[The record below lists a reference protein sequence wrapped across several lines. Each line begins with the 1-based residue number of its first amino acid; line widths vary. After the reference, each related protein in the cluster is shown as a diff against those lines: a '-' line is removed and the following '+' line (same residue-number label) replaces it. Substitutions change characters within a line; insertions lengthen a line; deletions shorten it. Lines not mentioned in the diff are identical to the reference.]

1 MKLSDLLA
9 YGQKNLN
16 GMDNGENEAMMFIE
30 DLFGFKKSDIFLM
43 SEYNLN
49 DEDYSRYKKAI
60 EKRKKGV
67 PYNYIVGFKEFYD
80 RKFFV
85 DVRVLVPRQETELM
99 IDFIERYY
107 AENPRPKRIL
117 DLCTGSGV
125 IAITLK
131 KILGSDTYASDIS
144 KDALQVAEMNAKNL
158 NSNVHL
164 IQSDL
169 FENIKG
175 QFDLITINPP
185 YVPRERKSSLSN
197 EVKIF
202 EPDTAIFAD
211 DDGLYIIKRFL
222 DEFID
227 FVESQFLVIMEI
239 DETHKDKIINYLKN
253 RDRNLNYKFLKDFQS
268 MDRFL
273 VIEGSEKN
281 DQ

>member
-1 MKLSDLLA
+1 
-9 YGQKNLN
+9 
-16 GMDNGENEAMMFIE
+16 
-30 DLFGFKKSDIFLM
+30 
-43 SEYNLN
+43 
-49 DEDYSRYKKAI
+49 
-60 EKRKKGV
+60 
-67 PYNYIVGFKEFYD
+67 
-80 RKFFV
+80 
-85 DVRVLVPRQETELM
+85 
-99 IDFIERYY
+99 
-107 AENPRPKRIL
+107 
-117 DLCTGSGV
+117 
-125 IAITLK
+125 
-131 KILGSDTYASDIS
+131 
-144 KDALQVAEMNAKNL
+144 MNAKNL

-185 YVPRERKSSLSN
+185 YVPRERKNSLSN

-222 DEFID
+222 DEFIN

-239 DETHKDKIINYLKN
+239 DENHKDKIINYLKN

>member
-1 MKLSDLLA
+1 MKLSDLLT

-43 SEYNLN
+43 SEYNLT
-49 DEDYSRYKKAI
+49 DEDFSRYKKAI
-60 EKRKKGV
+60 EKRLNGV

-85 DVRVLVPRQETELM
+85 DERVLVPRQETELM
-99 IDFIERYY
+99 IDFIEKYY
-107 AENPRPKRIL
+107 AENRRPKRIL

-125 IAITLK
+125 IAITLE

-222 DEFID
+222 DEFIN

>member
-43 SEYNLN
+43 SEYKLN
-49 DEDYSRYKKAI
+49 DEDFSRYQKAI
-60 EKRKKGV
+60 EKRLKGI

-85 DVRVLVPRQETELM
+85 DERVLVPRQETELM

-107 AENPRPKRIL
+107 AENRRPKRIL

-144 KDALQVAEMNAKNL
+144 NDALQVAEMNAKNL

-222 DEFID
+222 DEFLN

-253 RDRNLNYKFLKDFQS
+253 KDRNLNYKFLKDFQS